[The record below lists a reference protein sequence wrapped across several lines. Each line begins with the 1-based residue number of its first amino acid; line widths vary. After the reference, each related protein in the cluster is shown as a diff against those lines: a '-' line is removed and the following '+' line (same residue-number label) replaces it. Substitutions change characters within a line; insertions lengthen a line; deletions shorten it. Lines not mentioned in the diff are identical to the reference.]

1 MSDAPD
7 WIEAAVEQ
15 AAEEVRRI
23 APLCSESGS
32 VFAGMS
38 RCTYTKCWQPCVCA
52 AQARAAIAAFLR
64 EMKRHCPDCGSAE
77 GPCNDPRCSFT
88 AHTRTLAAAIERL
101 GAPEKSDAP

>member
-1 MSDAPD
+1 MRDAPA

-64 EMKRHCPDCGSAE
+64 AVPNVSVMQARAPGQW
-77 GPCNDPRCSFT
+77 
-88 AHTRTLAAAIERL
+88 HTTCTLAAAIERL
-101 GAPEKSDAP
+101 GAPEKPDAP